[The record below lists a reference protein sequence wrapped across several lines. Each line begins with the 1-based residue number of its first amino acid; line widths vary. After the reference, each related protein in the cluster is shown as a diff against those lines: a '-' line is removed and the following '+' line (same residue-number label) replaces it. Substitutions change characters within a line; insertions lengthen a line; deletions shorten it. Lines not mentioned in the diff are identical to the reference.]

1 VTPLQI
7 LLGDLAPL
15 KQVIVEGKPRRPP
28 RARRPIRSLD
38 RKYCLERIQAI
49 LDGKEK
55 PLGYVQLAHQ
65 LGYGGNILRYHFPQE
80 CVLLSQKV
88 KEYRRQQSE
97 QRYEAMR
104 EEIRQTVLAF
114 HAQGIYPSH
123 RKVVER
129 IAHPTLMRHPEARA
143 FRLALCRDL
152 GWI

>member
-1 VTPLQI
+1 MSSKFHPNFSGLNVRNDGPQPCIFVRTLS
-7 LLGDLAPL
+7 
-15 KQVIVEGKPRRPP
+15 
-28 RARRPIRSLD
+28 PITS
-38 RKYCLERIQAI
+38 
-49 LDGKEK
+49 
-55 PLGYVQLAHQ
+55 
-65 LGYGGNILRYHFPQE
+65 YHFPQE

-123 RKVVER
+123 RKVGER